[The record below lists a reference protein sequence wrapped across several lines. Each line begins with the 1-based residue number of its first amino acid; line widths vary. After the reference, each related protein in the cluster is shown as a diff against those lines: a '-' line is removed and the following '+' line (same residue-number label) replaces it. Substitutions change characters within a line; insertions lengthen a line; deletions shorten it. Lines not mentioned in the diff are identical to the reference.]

1 MDFSRICWKY
11 KCYISTQKFVFAGEK
26 HGTITTRI
34 HDKVQ
39 YEVTTLRID
48 KITDGRHAEVEF
60 IQDWVLG
67 KIYTRS

>member
-1 MDFSRICWKY
+1 MKSQC
-11 KCYISTQKFVFAGEK
+11 CISIKTFVFAGEK

-34 HDKVQ
+34 NDRVQ

-60 IQDWVLG
+60 IRDWQLG
-67 KIYTRS
+67 